1 MEKYCLTDNTI
12 YIAGNRLY
20 QIKALKD
27 FGKVKKGDLGGYI
40 ASEDNLSQ
48 TGNCWVFQNAM
59 VFDNAK
65 VLENAEI
72 CGNISMYD
80 NSMVSGNS
88 ICDGN
93 IYLCDN
99 CRITGYAV
107 VNGNS
112 ILIKNNAIIGGYSQ
126 ILSTDKSSIVGGDVI
141 IGENI
146 TIVNCG
152 IRREKDYIYIPFE
165 YPLKGGV
172 AVYTGHDNRI
182 LISSSKKP
190 CLFRW
195 GGCHHGIL
203 SAVKKGDYKEM
214 TLKEYIDY
222 LEAET
227 YSLFL
232 IERKRYYLYNLLE
245 GLKVFRNNM

>member
-12 YIAGNRLY
+12 YITGNRLY

-48 TGNCWVFQNAM
+48 TGNCWVFQDAM
-59 VFDNAK
+59 VSDNAK

-72 CGNISMYD
+72 RGNISMYD

-112 ILIKNNAIIGGYSQ
+112 IMIKNNAIIGGYSQ

-152 IRREKDYIYIPFE
+152 IRRDKDYIYIPFE

-182 LISSSKKP
+182 LTWDSV
-190 CLFRW
+190 CR
-195 GGCHHGIL
+195 
-203 SAVKKGDYKEM
+203 KKGDYKEM

-222 LEAET
+222 LEAEI
-227 YSLFL
+227 YSLSL
-232 IERKRYYLYNLLE
+232 VEKKRRYLYNLLE

>member
-12 YIAGNRLY
+12 YITGNRLY

-59 VFDNAK
+59 VSDNAK

-72 CGNISMYD
+72 RGNVSMYD

-112 ILIKNNAIIGGYSQ
+112 IMIKNNAIIGGYSQ

-182 LISSSKKP
+182 LIWDSECRKKD
-190 CLFRW
+190 
-195 GGCHHGIL
+195 
-203 SAVKKGDYKEM
+203 DYKEM

-222 LEAET
+222 LEAEI
-227 YSLFL
+227 YSLSL
-232 IERKRYYLYNLLE
+232 VEKKRRYLYNLLE

>member
-12 YIAGNRLY
+12 YITGNRLY

-59 VFDNAK
+59 VSGNAK

-72 CGNISMYD
+72 RGNVSMYD

-112 ILIKNNAIIGGYSQ
+112 IMIKNNAIIGGYSQ

-182 LISSSKKP
+182 LIWDSECRKKD
-190 CLFRW
+190 
-195 GGCHHGIL
+195 
-203 SAVKKGDYKEM
+203 DYKEM

-222 LEAET
+222 LEAEI
-227 YSLFL
+227 YSLSL
-232 IERKRYYLYNLLE
+232 VEKKRRYLYNLLE

>member
-20 QIKALKD
+20 QIKSLKD

-59 VFDNAK
+59 VSDNAK

-72 CGNISMYD
+72 RGNISMYD

-112 ILIKNNAIIGGYSQ
+112 IMIKNNAIIGGYSQ

-152 IRREKDYIYIPFE
+152 IRRDKDYIYIPFE

-182 LISSSKKP
+182 LTWDSEY
-190 CLFRW
+190 R
-195 GGCHHGIL
+195 
-203 SAVKKGDYKEM
+203 KKGDYKEM

-222 LEAET
+222 LEAEI
-227 YSLFL
+227 YSLSL
-232 IERKRYYLYNLLE
+232 VEKKRRYLYNLLE

>member
-1 MEKYCLTDNTI
+1 MEKYCLTNNTI

-48 TGNCWVFQNAM
+48 TGNCWVFQNA
-59 VFDNAK
+59 K

-72 CGNISMYD
+72 RGNISMYD

-107 VNGNS
+107 
-112 ILIKNNAIIGGYSQ
+112 
-126 ILSTDKSSIVGGDVI
+126 IV
-141 IGENI
+141 
-146 TIVNCG
+146 
-152 IRREKDYIYIPFE
+152 F
-165 YPLKGGV
+165 
-172 AVYTGHDNRI
+172 
-182 LISSSKKP
+182 
-190 CLFRW
+190 
-195 GGCHHGIL
+195 
-203 SAVKKGDYKEM
+203 
-214 TLKEYIDY
+214 
-222 LEAET
+222 
-227 YSLFL
+227 
-232 IERKRYYLYNLLE
+232 
-245 GLKVFRNNM
+245 

>member
-12 YIAGNRLY
+12 YITGNRHY

-59 VFDNAK
+59 VSGNAK

-72 CGNISMYD
+72 RGNVSMYD

-112 ILIKNNAIIGGYSQ
+112 IMIKNNAIIGGYSQ

-182 LISSSKKP
+182 LIWDSECRKKD
-190 CLFRW
+190 
-195 GGCHHGIL
+195 
-203 SAVKKGDYKEM
+203 DYKEM

-222 LEAET
+222 LEAEI
-227 YSLFL
+227 YSLSL
-232 IERKRYYLYNLLE
+232 VEKKRRYLYNLLE

>member
-12 YIAGNRLY
+12 YITGNRLY

-59 VFDNAK
+59 VSDNAK

-72 CGNISMYD
+72 RGNISMYD

-112 ILIKNNAIIGGYSQ
+112 IMIKNNAIIGGYSQ

-182 LISSSKKP
+182 LTWDSEFRKKD
-190 CLFRW
+190 
-195 GGCHHGIL
+195 
-203 SAVKKGDYKEM
+203 DYKEM

-222 LEAET
+222 LEAEI
-227 YSLFL
+227 YSLSL
-232 IERKRYYLYNLLE
+232 VEKKRYYLYNLLE
-245 GLKVFRNNM
+245 RLKALRNNM

>member
-48 TGNCWVFQNAM
+48 TGNCWVFQNAT
-59 VFDNAK
+59 VSGNAK

-72 CGNISMYD
+72 RGNVSMHD

-112 ILIKNNAIIGGYSQ
+112 IMIKNNAIIGGYSQ

-146 TIVNCG
+146 IIVNCG
-152 IRREKDYIYIPFE
+152 IRRDKDYIYIPFE

-182 LISSSKKP
+182 LTWDSE
-190 CLFRW
+190 CR
-195 GGCHHGIL
+195 
-203 SAVKKGDYKEM
+203 KKGDYKEM

-222 LEAET
+222 LEAEI
-227 YSLFL
+227 YSLSL
-232 IERKRYYLYNLLE
+232 VEKKRRYLYNLLE

>member
-12 YIAGNRLY
+12 YITGNRLY

-40 ASEDNLSQ
+40 ASENNLSQ
-48 TGNCWVFQNAM
+48 AGNCWVFQDSM
-59 VFDNAK
+59 VFNNAK

-72 CGNISMYD
+72 RSDTTMHD

-99 CRITGYAV
+99 CRITGNAV

-112 ILIKNNAIIGGYSQ
+112 ILIKNNAIIGGSSQ

-141 IGENI
+141 IGENV
-146 TIVNCG
+146 TIINCG
-152 IRREKDYIYIPFE
+152 IRRGKHYIYIPFE
-165 YPLKGGV
+165 YPLDGGV
-172 AVYTGHDNRI
+172 AVYIGHDNRI
-182 LISSSKKP
+182 LTWDSE
-190 CLFRW
+190 CR
-195 GGCHHGIL
+195 
-203 SAVKKGDYKEM
+203 KKGDYKEM
-214 TLKEYIDY
+214 TLEEYIDY
-222 LEAET
+222 IEAELYSSPFLVGRKRRYF
-227 YSLFL
+227 YSL
-232 IERKRYYLYNLLE
+232 IEK
-245 GLKVFRNNM
+245 LKALRNNM

>member
-12 YIAGNRLY
+12 YITGNRLY

-59 VFDNAK
+59 VSGNAK

-72 CGNISMYD
+72 RGNVSMYD

-112 ILIKNNAIIGGYSQ
+112 IMIKNNAIIGGYSQ
-126 ILSTDKSSIVGGDVI
+126 ILSTDKPSIVGGDVI

-182 LISSSKKP
+182 LIWDSECRKKD
-190 CLFRW
+190 
-195 GGCHHGIL
+195 
-203 SAVKKGDYKEM
+203 DYKEM

-222 LEAET
+222 LEAEI
-227 YSLFL
+227 YSLSL
-232 IERKRYYLYNLLE
+232 VEKKRRYLYNLLE

>member
-20 QIKALKD
+20 QIKSLKD

-48 TGNCWVFQNAM
+48 TGNCWVFQNAT
-59 VFDNAK
+59 VSGNAK

-72 CGNISMYD
+72 RGNVSMYD

-112 ILIKNNAIIGGYSQ
+112 IMIKNNAIIGGYSQ

-182 LISSSKKP
+182 LTWDSEYRKKD
-190 CLFRW
+190 
-195 GGCHHGIL
+195 
-203 SAVKKGDYKEM
+203 DYKEM

-222 LEAET
+222 LEAEI
-227 YSLFL
+227 YSLSL
-232 IERKRYYLYNLLE
+232 VEKKRRYLYNLLE

>member
-12 YIAGNRLY
+12 YITGNRLY

-59 VFDNAK
+59 VSGNAK

-72 CGNISMYD
+72 RGNVSMYD

-112 ILIKNNAIIGGYSQ
+112 IMIKNNAIIGGYSQ
-126 ILSTDKSSIVGGDVI
+126 ILSTDKSSIAGGDVI

-182 LISSSKKP
+182 LIWDSECRKKD
-190 CLFRW
+190 
-195 GGCHHGIL
+195 
-203 SAVKKGDYKEM
+203 DYKEM

-222 LEAET
+222 LEAEI
-227 YSLFL
+227 YSLSL
-232 IERKRYYLYNLLE
+232 VEKKRRYLYNLLE

>member
-1 MEKYCLTDNTI
+1 MKKYCLTDNTI
-12 YIAGNRLY
+12 YIGGNRLY

-27 FGKVKKGDLGGYI
+27 FGRVKKGDLGGYI
-40 ASEDNLSQ
+40 ASENNLSQ
-48 TGNCWVFQNAM
+48 TGNCWVFQDSM
-59 VFDNAK
+59 VFNNAK

-72 CGNISMYD
+72 RSDTTMYD

-99 CRITGYAV
+99 CRITGNAV

-112 ILIKNNAIIGGYSQ
+112 ILIKNNAIIGGGSQ

-152 IRREKDYIYIPFE
+152 IHREKDYIYIPFG
-165 YPLKGGV
+165 YPLKSGV

-182 LISSSKKP
+182 LISSSNS
-190 CLFRW
+190 CL
-195 GGCHHGIL
+195 
-203 SAVKKGDYKEM
+203 
-214 TLKEYIDY
+214 TN
-222 LEAET
+222 LEE
-227 YSLFL
+227 
-232 IERKRYYLYNLLE
+232 
-245 GLKVFRNNM
+245 

>member
-20 QIKALKD
+20 QIKSLKN

-72 CGNISMYD
+72 RGNISMYD

-182 LISSSKKP
+182 LTWDSEYRKKD
-190 CLFRW
+190 
-195 GGCHHGIL
+195 
-203 SAVKKGDYKEM
+203 DYKEM

-222 LEAET
+222 LEAEI
-227 YSLFL
+227 YSLSL
-232 IERKRYYLYNLLE
+232 VEKKRRYLYNLLE